1 MVTADTT
8 PHLTSKTVGRPRKDQ
23 ELLILDAARTCV
35 DAKGFEAVTIDDV
48 CDVAGISRA
57 TLYRVFPGGRD
68 VLFEALRVRGLQ
80 EFFTVLRANVE
91 GADSLDVLLTRCV
104 VVATTELKH
113 DEQLAVMLAT
123 SPGETLGDLTVNGL
137 SRIVGVATDFFVPL
151 VKQFVSEEEARIIV
165 ELMVRLVISFF
176 LSPSPTFDCTNEQQ
190 VQSFIRAYL
199 PRSTSHTTSQQH
211 LIQQRS
217 HA

>member
-1 MVTADTT
+1 MVTKGTT
-8 PHLTSKTVGRPRKDQ
+8 RSRRDL
-23 ELLILDAARTCV
+23 ELAILDAARACV
-35 DAKGFEAVTIDDV
+35 DAKGFEEVTIDHV
-48 CDVAGISRA
+48 CEAAGVSRA

-68 VLFEALRVRGLQ
+68 VLFEALRVRGLE

-91 GADSLDVLLTRCV
+91 GATSLDELLTRCV

-123 SPGETLGDLTVNGL
+123 SPGDTLGDLTVSGV

-151 VKQFVSEEEARIIV
+151 VKEFVSEDEARIIV

-176 LSPSPTFDCTNEQQ
+176 LAPSPTFDCTNEHQ

-199 PRSTSHTTSQQH
+199 PHNTSHN
-211 LIQQRS
+211 QRS

>member
-1 MVTADTT
+1 MVTGDTT
-8 PHLTSKTVGRPRKDQ
+8 PHPISKAALRSRKDQ

-35 DAKGFEAVTIDDV
+35 DAQGFDAVTIDDV
-48 CDVAGISRA
+48 CEAAGVSRA

-68 VLFEALRVRGLQ
+68 VLFEALRVRGLE

-91 GADSLDVLLTRCV
+91 GANSLDVLLTRCV
-104 VVATTELKH
+104 VVAMTELKH
-113 DEQLAVMLAT
+113 DEQLAILLAT
-123 SPGETLGDLTVNGL
+123 SPGETLGQLTVSGV

-151 VKQFVSEEEARIIV
+151 VKEFVSEEEARIIV

-176 LSPSPTFDCTNEQQ
+176 LAPSPTFDCTNEQQ

-199 PRSTSHTTSQQH
+199 PHSTSHTTSH
-211 LIQQRS
+211 NKRS

>member
-8 PHLTSKTVGRPRKDQ
+8 SHLISKAASRSRKDQ

-35 DAKGFEAVTIDDV
+35 DAMGFDDVTIDDV
-48 CDVAGISRA
+48 CEAAGVSRA

-68 VLFEALRVRGLQ
+68 VLFEALRVRGLE

-104 VVATTELKH
+104 VVATSELKH

-123 SPGETLGDLTVNGL
+123 SPGETLGDLTVSGV

-151 VKQFVSEEEARIIV
+151 VKEFVSEEEARIIV

-176 LSPSPTFDCTNEQQ
+176 LAPSPTFDCANEQQ

-199 PRSTSHTTSQQH
+199 PHSTSHTTSQQ
-211 LIQQRS
+211 QRS